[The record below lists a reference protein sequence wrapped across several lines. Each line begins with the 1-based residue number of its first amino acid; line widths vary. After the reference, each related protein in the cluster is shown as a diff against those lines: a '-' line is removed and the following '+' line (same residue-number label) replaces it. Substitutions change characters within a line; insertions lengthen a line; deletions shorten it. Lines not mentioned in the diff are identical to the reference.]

1 MVGWLVGASKG
12 VGWLVSW
19 LVDWLLACLLGWL
32 VVAWLVGWMVQA
44 KGFLVG
50 WFVGWLVGWLDASK
64 GVVGW
69 LIRRYLPVIC
79 TFATLYLN
87 VKKGKIERV
96 DMLNILVV
104 KEHPGSFILT

>member
-1 MVGWLVGASKG
+1 MVGLLVGWLVGCKQRG
-12 VGWLVSW
+12 GW
-19 LVDWLLACLLGWL
+19 LVDWS
-32 VVAWLVGWMVQA
+32 V
-44 KGFLVG
+44 
-50 WFVGWLVGWLDASK
+50 
-64 GVVGW
+64 GVV
-69 LIRRYLPVIC
+69 RRYLPVIC